1 MKEEKKTFL
10 EWRETIERFYDG
22 PLPRWYRNNEMM
34 LLRYEEY
41 RTADEP
47 REWGGRHVQALGH

>member
-10 EWRETIERFYDG
+10 EWRETIERFYEG

-34 LLRYEEY
+34 LQRYEEY

-47 REWGGRHVQALGH
+47 REW